1 MEIRISRKA
10 VIRLVVSLG
19 LPVFILAVYWIGT
32 RVTPYAQGAPLL
44 LSPALRESIAYRAQ
58 AREWTR
64 QLREIDAG
72 LVRLQADRQ
81 ADVYEQ
87 TRQVEIV
94 LSSALQLAQ
103 EVELRRAP
111 SALAGLR
118 TLLLDASRRYYA
130 TAQAAAQWVGAPTPE
145 NGDSVGNSLASARAT
160 WSALSESR
168 WLTDDAGEQPASQPG
183 TVTSPGASTRTPDPL
198 DLPAP

>member
-10 VIRLVVSLG
+10 VLRLVTFIG
-19 LPVFILAVYWIGT
+19 LPVFILLVYWIGT
-32 RVTPYAQGAPLL
+32 RVTPHLQNGFPIL
-44 LSPALRESIAYRAQ
+44 LSPSTRDSIAYRNQ
-58 AREWTR
+58 AMEWTR
-64 QLREIDAG
+64 RLREVDGNLAK
-72 LVRLQADRQ
+72 LQANRQ

-87 TRQVEIV
+87 TRQVENI

-103 EVELRRAP
+103 EIELRRAP

-118 TLLLDASRRYYA
+118 GLLVETSQRYYA

-145 NGDSVGNSLASARAT
+145 NQDAVNNALGSARAAL
-160 WSALSESR
+160 SALSESR
-168 WLTDDAGEQPASQPG
+168 WLTEDIAQRTPRSGTAPSPAKS
-183 TVTSPGASTRTPDPL
+183 PDPL